1 MAMPFL
7 VESLFIYKLVT
18 KDIMISASTISPI
31 YNTHSLMCL
40 KSCVNTYTA
49 PPSAPSNVMIMNESH
64 VENFSI
70 ILSWDPPLDDVLV
83 DSYRILTNTTTHP
96 LSTTNYTVVLEG
108 KYNIPQQ
115 ITLSAINCAG
125 SSEEVTKEVL
135 VGKYL

>member
-1 MAMPFL
+1 MFPLTFG
-7 VESLFIYKLVT
+7 IVT
-18 KDIMISASTISPI
+18 LCLLSHNSVIMSSPMLCLTAS
-31 YNTHSLMCL
+31 
-40 KSCVNTYTA
+40 
-49 PPSAPSNVMIMNESH
+49 PSAPSNVMIMNESH

-125 SSEEVTKEVL
+125 SNEVTKDVL
-135 VGKYL
+135 VGKCL

>member
-1 MAMPFL
+1 MYL
-7 VESLFIYKLVT
+7 
-18 KDIMISASTISPI
+18 
-31 YNTHSLMCL
+31 
-40 KSCVNTYTA
+40 YTA
-49 PPSAPSNVMIMNESH
+49 RPSVPSNVMIMNDFH

-70 ILSWDPPLDDVLV
+70 ILSWDPALDDVLV

-96 LSTTNYTVVLEG
+96 LSTTDYTVVLKG

-135 VGKYL
+135 VGEYVIYTLLENCALVTLPLSWLFSSHSTCEWQC